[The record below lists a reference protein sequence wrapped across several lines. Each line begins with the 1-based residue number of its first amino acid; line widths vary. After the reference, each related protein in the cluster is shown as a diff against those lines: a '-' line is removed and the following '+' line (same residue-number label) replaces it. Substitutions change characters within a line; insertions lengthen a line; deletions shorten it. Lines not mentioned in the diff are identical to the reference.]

1 MIKARHGRVGR
12 AGTRGDSALVN
23 YKGLLLTK
31 VNNDFDQRTIFETNN
46 QLNQLSLIY
55 FNKIKQNIFISEL

>member
-1 MIKARHGRVGR
+1 MILRI
-12 AGTRGDSALVN
+12 
-23 YKGLLLTK
+23 
-31 VNNDFDQRTIFETNN
+31 NDKRKINKKINFDEELQKLIFFEKNK